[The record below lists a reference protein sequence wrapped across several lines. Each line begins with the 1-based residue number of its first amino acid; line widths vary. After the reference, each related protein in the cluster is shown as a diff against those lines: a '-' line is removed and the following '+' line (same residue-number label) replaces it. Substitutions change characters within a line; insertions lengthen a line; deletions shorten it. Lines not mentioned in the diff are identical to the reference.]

1 MDFEKIKMKHLTTYL
16 SMVYR
21 NFPSGRRRWQVG
33 KLASWR
39 VKKLDEFLV
48 KLYQILCSGTGTV
61 DSRVI
66 DNDSVVV

>member
-33 KLASWR
+33 KLASFR
-39 VKKLDEFLV
+39 ELASKKLE
-48 KLYQILCSGTGTV
+48 ILCSGTGTV
-61 DSRVI
+61 DSMTVW
-66 DNDSVVV
+66 